1 MKRDRADGVK
11 TVLKSMTGYGVAEGA
26 LGGGRLALEV
36 RTVNHR
42 HLNMQFKLPHG
53 MQRLESDLRT
63 RLRERLERGHATV
76 SARWTQEP
84 ERPTDVSLNLERARA
99 VTEALRELKAA
110 LELEGEV
117 DLGFVAR
124 QPEVLSAGTAEEAA
138 LDASELLA
146 LLDGALDGVVA
157 MREREGEAL
166 ARELSGRLG
175 NLEQG
180 LAQIEERAP
189 QRAERERDRLRA
201 AVTELLDGRQL
212 DEDRLSQE
220 IALLADKL
228 DVTEEIV
235 RLKTHL
241 EACRH
246 TMEGDAAAG
255 RQLAFLGQELLR
267 EINTIGSKANDAE
280 ITQVVIGMKGE
291 LEKVREQVENVE

>member
-1 MKRDRADGVK
+1 M
-11 TVLKSMTGYGVAEGA
+11 TPVLKSMTGYGAAEGA
-26 LGGGRLALEV
+26 LGGGQLALEV

-42 HLNMQFKLPHG
+42 HLNVQFKLPHG
-53 MQRLESDLRT
+53 LQRMESEVRA

-76 SARWTQEP
+76 FARWTLEP
-84 ERPTDVSLNLERARA
+84 ERPTEVSLNLERARA
-99 VTEALRELKAA
+99 MTEALRELKAA
-110 LELEGEV
+110 LGLEGEI

-124 QPEVLSAGTAEEAA
+124 QPEVLSAGAPEEPA
-138 LDASELLA
+138 LDAAELLA
-146 LLDGALDGVVA
+146 VLDEALDGVVA
-157 MREREGEAL
+157 MREREGQAL
-166 ARELSGRLG
+166 GRELSERLD
-175 NLEQG
+175 NLERG
-180 LAQIEERAP
+180 LARIEERAP

-201 AVTELLDGRQL
+201 AVTDLLDGRQL

-246 TMEGDAAAG
+246 TMEGGAAAG

-267 EINTIGSKANDAE
+267 EINTIGSKANDGE
-280 ITQVVIGMKGE
+280 IAQVVIGMKGE
-291 LEKVREQVENVE
+291 LEKVREQVENIE